1 MILQGL
7 KPRIFNRLNKFGR
20 RWLIKLRS
28 IIWSLRTTTSH
39 ATGLTPFF
47 MVYGSEAV
55 LPIDLE
61 YGTPRIKVY
70 DEHGNQTTREEALD
84 QLDEA

>member
-1 MILQGL
+1 
-7 KPRIFNRLNKFGR
+7 
-20 RWLIKLRS
+20 
-28 IIWSLRTTTSH
+28 
-39 ATGLTPFF
+39 
-47 MVYGSEAV
+47 MVYGSKAV

-61 YGTPRIKVY
+61 YGTPRIEVY